1 MVSISPIALVI
12 QIVNFLFLIFA
23 LNMVLYKPI
32 RNVLRQRKGKIEGLA
47 EGVDSTKQQAEDKN
61 QAFLDG
67 IKSARS
73 QGQQKKEVF
82 LQAAAEEEQTI
93 IGKINAKAKEDLAA
107 VKAKI
112 AQDTDAVRS
121 SLEKEVDAFAD
132 AIAQKILGRAA

>member
-1 MVSISPIALVI
+1 MVSISPIALSI

-23 LNMVLYKPI
+23 LNLVLYKPI
-32 RNVLRQRKGKIEGLA
+32 RNILRQRKGKMEDLVN
-47 EGVDSTKQQAEDKN
+47 GVEATKQQADEKN
-61 QAFLDG
+61 QSFMDG

-73 QGQQKKEVF
+73 KGQQQKEAL
-82 LQAAAEEEQTI
+82 LQAAADEEQTI
-93 IGKINAKAKEDLAA
+93 VGKINEKAKEDLAA

-112 AQDTDAVRS
+112 AQETDAVRA

>member
-1 MVSISPIALVI
+1 MVSISPIALSI
-12 QIVNFLFLIFA
+12 QIANFLFLIFA

-32 RNVLRQRKGKIEGLA
+32 RNILRQRKGKMEGLA
-47 EGVDSTKQQAEDKN
+47 DGVDAAKQQAEEKN
-61 QAFLDG
+61 KAFSDG

-73 QGQQKKEVF
+73 KGQEKKEAL

-93 IGKINAKAKEDLAA
+93 IGKINAKAKEDLAT

-112 AQDTDAVRS
+112 AQDTDAVRA
-121 SLEKEVDAFAD
+121 SLEKEVDTFAD